1 MQVLTGASSSSSSSP
16 ASQPSSST
24 MMSQDTNTAA
34 AANTARPAA
43 LLLDAHLPS
52 YRSDIMLPSYETS
65 LQNSSVAVLDVKK
78 AMDPVTAAAA
88 AADPEDARARDRETA
103 SSFASILS
111 KISSTSSSAS
121 SSSDSEKASIKREAR
136 EGASASARSEETS
149 GDMRI
154 NISAAASRPAPPGVY
169 LDRAPDMDLLNE
181 EQQKIAKQFP
191 IDLDDPSSSLWKN
204 IKWSIRNWTTFV
216 RWKCES
222 ENPPLAHH
230 LPDHSRRA
238 KQIGGT
244 TPSLDSS
251 PQQQSSSQY
260 TTRSSCAS
268 SSQPHTS
275 SPRAPGA
282 G

>member
-1 MQVLTGASSSSSSSP
+1 MQVPTGPSSSSSSSP

-52 YRSDIMLPSYETS
+52 YRSDIMLPSYETP

-169 LDRAPDMDLLNE
+169 LDLNE

-230 LPDHSRRA
+230 LPDHSRWA